1 MCGQERKE
9 ANGPDGE
16 CDVSCIVVAVN
27 VAMQCVYSLGYL
39 LVNEGSRTLRQVPV
53 SCLPPAD

>member
-9 ANGPDGE
+9 PNGPDGE
-16 CDVSCIVVAVN
+16 RDVSSIVLALN

-39 LVNEGSRTLRQVPV
+39 LVNCSRTVRQVPV